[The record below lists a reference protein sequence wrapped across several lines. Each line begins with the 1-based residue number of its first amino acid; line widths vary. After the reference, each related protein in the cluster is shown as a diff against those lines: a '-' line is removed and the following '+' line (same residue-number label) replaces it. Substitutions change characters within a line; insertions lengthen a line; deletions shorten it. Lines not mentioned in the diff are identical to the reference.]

1 MKCRNCNAI
10 INYNYLTACPQC
22 GSVLDEGDL
31 PKIDPCIEGRKKEA
45 GWRYYVANTIYV
57 LVASAAGMVSG
68 AVLIYVSAAII
79 YIALESPEKYPGQH
93 CGRGMAV
100 GMLSMMAGAFLGTVG
115 GAVFSVKHLIPKRTS
130 I

>member
-1 MKCRNCNAI
+1 MNCKNCNAI

-22 GSVLDEGDL
+22 GGALDQADL
-31 PKIDPCIEGRKKEA
+31 PKVDPSTESR
-45 GWRYYVANTIYV
+45 WPYYVANTIYV
-57 LVASAAGMVSG
+57 LVTSAVGMVAGAVVIYFSAAV
-68 AVLIYVSAAII
+68 I
-79 YIALESPEKYPGQH
+79 YIALASPEKYPGQH

-115 GAVFSVKHLIPKRTS
+115 GAVFSVKHLIPKRTNNAS